1 MIAELHP
8 QAARLHPSLHRL
20 IVRHGAT
27 AVTWALIRALLAPRR
42 RRARPPD
49 PYHLSPH
56 MRRDIGL
63 PPEPPHVP
71 RYYEL
76 R

>member
-8 QAARLHPSLHRL
+8 QANSLHPTLHRL
-20 IVRHGAT
+20 IRRHGAT
-27 AVTWALIRALLAPRR
+27 AVLWALVRALLLPRR
-42 RRARPPD
+42 RRPRPPD

-63 PPEPPHVP
+63 PPVEPHVP
-71 RYYEL
+71 RHYEL